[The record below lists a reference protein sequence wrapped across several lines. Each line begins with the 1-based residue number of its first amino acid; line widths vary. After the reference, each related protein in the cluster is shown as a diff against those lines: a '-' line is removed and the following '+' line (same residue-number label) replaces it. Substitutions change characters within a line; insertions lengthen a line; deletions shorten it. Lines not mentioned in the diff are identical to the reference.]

1 MFGDSCQ
8 DKFCS
13 IAFLRRSSFVT
24 NEAKIALVKARVAP
38 MKTVLIP
45 KFEFQAALLDSAD
58 ADLKSKNFKKQKSKD
73 HTRGQIALLYCSG

>member
-13 IAFLRRSSFVT
+13 VAFLRRRSFVT
-24 NEAKIALVKARVAP
+24 NETKIALGKARVAP

-45 KFEFQAALLDSAD
+45 KFELQAALLDSAD
-58 ADLKSKNFKKQKSKD
+58 ADLNQKTLKNKNRKIIHVD
-73 HTRGQIALLYCSG
+73 R